1 MSSGIKTVTA
11 SKKEIETIP
20 ALSMS
25 IVNFYITDQDLNLVP
40 RGIELVPTE
49 GLFEFIINGIVIEG
63 PKNMIETGPDTGQF
77 FIKLELPETID
88 GKALN
93 QEDIVLIRYLDGSD
107 FSGESRVL
115 TKSIPLTTTFASI
128 GSSGGGS
135 RIGHEF
141 TVRIYEPDV
150 NRDSKDEDRI

>member
-115 TKSIPLTTTFASI
+115 TKSIPLTTTTTSI

>member
-49 GLFEFIINGIVIEG
+49 GLFEFTINGIVIEG

-88 GKALN
+88 GRALN

-115 TKSIPLTTTFASI
+115 TKSIPLTTTITSI